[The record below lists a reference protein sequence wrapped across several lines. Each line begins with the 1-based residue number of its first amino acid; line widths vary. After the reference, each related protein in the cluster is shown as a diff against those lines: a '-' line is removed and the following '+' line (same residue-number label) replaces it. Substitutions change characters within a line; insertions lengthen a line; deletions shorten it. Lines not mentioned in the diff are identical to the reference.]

1 MDIDVQ
7 NSSTHGYGYSFDSGY
22 AESGSS
28 ASLSDTEYVF
38 SEKCFSTPKRRRR
51 FPGPVNI
58 PFGLDRQ
65 DFADL
70 ESANNELA
78 TLTQRATMVTTSPRS
93 DRVFESC
100 SLLDTPIS
108 PPDEDDEMEEW
119 WTPLDDAH
127 LVTTV
132 LEKMNLSRRDWEEC
146 ARVLGAKGEG
156 GSLGKRWKW
165 LMEEGKIGLK
175 MGVGEA
181 GRFEGRRGRRRQVR
195 GDVRKVF

>member
-1 MDIDVQ
+1 MDIDGGQ
-7 NSSTHGYGYSFDSGY
+7 NSSIHGYGYSFDSGY
-22 AESGSS
+22 AGSSSS
-28 ASLSDTEYVF
+28 ASSPDTEYAS

-78 TLTQRATMVTTSPRS
+78 ILERRATMTASPRS
-93 DRVFESC
+93 DRAFESLC
-100 SLLDTPIS
+100 SPATPVS
-108 PPDEDDEMEEW
+108 PDEDETEEW

-127 LVTTV
+127 LVTVV

-146 ARVLGAKGEG
+146 ARVLGAEGEG

-175 MGVGEA
+175 MGAGEA
-181 GRFEGRRGRRRQVR
+181 GRFEGRRARRRQVR
-195 GDVRKVF
+195 GDVRGIF